1 MQMEPARW
9 LRQWHAI
16 LHHLAL
22 IPRSHGESCPL
33 TPTYAHV
40 DTHVCVCIHTANTLK
55 KWHKCEEICGIL
67 QMWQKSYV
75 ISKFLKCQKC
85 WFHICTMAKECSL
98 KDIKHLK
105 FLFHCVCSNTSGYLY
120 MHALVYVEVRRQPL
134 GLVSREPFTLVF
146 WGKVPHWSSL
156 MRLVRLASTAQ
167 VSAFLCFHWARMISA
182 PLPS

>member
-55 KWHKCEEICGIL
+55 NDTNVKKYVVHSDVTKVICL
-67 QMWQKSYV
+67 
-75 ISKFLKCQKC
+75 SKFLKCQKC
-85 WFHICTMAKECSL
+85 WFRICTMAKECSL
-98 KDIKHLK
+98 KDIRHLK
-105 FLFHCVCSNTSGYLY
+105 CLFHCVCSNTSGYLY